1 MTDVLS
7 VDLGSLTVP
16 RKNILRA
23 LSVASS
29 ELVYTEK
36 ISKRSLPVIR
46 YKHLRVLTTAKA
58 EKECDINEGVA
69 SSENLMTCLSRHS
82 NAKMRK
88 VRTEIKEARAQR
100 LREGI
105 VYH

>member
-46 YKHLRVLTTAKA
+46 YKHLRVLTTTKA

-69 SSENLMTCLSRHS
+69 SSENLMTCLYQDTQ
-82 NAKMRK
+82 NARMRK

-100 LREGI
+100 LREDI
-105 VYH
+105 E